1 MQVLSRQRG
10 VSLIE
15 VLMAVLIFS
24 IGLIGLAGLMIMA
37 TRSNHTAYLRTQA
50 TFLATSMADRMRANP
65 MGVWSNAYNVTVPT
79 TATQACDSTT
89 ACTPVQ
95 LATYDLRAW
104 SDQLTAFLP
113 NPSGTINCS
122 SASTGYTPVGNQ
134 VGMRPPYGGNC
145 TMSITWDERGLAGD
159 VTTSGDT
166 TQQTFNW
173 EFQP

>member
-50 TFLATSMADRMRANP
+50 TFLASSMADRMRANP
-65 MGVWSNAYNVTVPT
+65 VGVWSNAYNVTLPT
-79 TATQACDSTT
+79 TATQVCDSTT
-89 ACTPVQ
+89 ACTPAQV
-95 LATYDLRAW
+95 ATYDLKMW

-113 NPSGTINCS
+113 NASATIACS
-122 SASTGYTPVGNQ
+122 SAQAGYTPQAGQ

-159 VTTSGDT
+159 IASSGDT
-166 TQQTFNW
+166 LPQTFNW